1 MIETDMHNNRSLVS
15 DLNAQIS
22 EVDGNY
28 LSFKS
33 SNKSMQT
40 QMQKLQDVFKD
51 LSDQERE
58 IQM

>member
-40 QMQKLQDVFKD
+40 QMQKL
-51 LSDQERE
+51 
-58 IQM
+58 